1 MHNTATRRTFL
12 KLGLGGLTALP
23 LSGILTSVLPQ
34 GALAQ
39 ASTIRI
45 ALSAPPTTVDP
56 HLQSN
61 APNNALAMNIF
72 DAIVTND
79 PTSKSVPGL
88 ASEWKV
94 IDDTHWEFQLRPDVV
109 FSDGTPVT
117 VDDLIASLNR
127 ATTIES
133 TSSFRTYTRAIKT
146 MSADGTKLLIETT
159 GPEPLLPNSLSRIRI
174 ISAKYKDAP
183 SADFNS
189 GKAAI
194 GTGPFI
200 LEQYVPGN
208 RITLVRN
215 EKYWGEKPPYDRVE
229 LQIISDDAARL
240 AALLSGDF
248 DLIEEMPFSG
258 VSRVKSSSDFKVISG
273 VSSRLVYMSMDQFRD
288 VSPFIKDKSGK
299 DLDKNP
305 LKDVRVRKALSM
317 AINREGIVRQIMEG
331 NAQAAS
337 QFLPKGAPGTSQ
349 DIDIEKYDVA
359 AAKALLAE
367 AGYPDGFRMTI
378 HGPNDRYVNDGRIVQ
393 AVAQMLTRIGIDT
406 TVEVMPWSVYAGRN
420 GKSDF
425 SFNLSSWGVNTGE
438 TSNPMTALTATPD
451 KEKGLGGS
459 NYGRYSNPKVDET
472 LAKAKATLDDT
483 KRNELLGENS
493 KIIFTD
499 HAILP
504 LHHEVVLVGAK
515 KNVDYTTRADQYTL
529 ASGVRKA

>member
-1 MHNTATRRTFL
+1 MQNTSRRTFF
-12 KLGLGGLTALP
+12 KLGLGGLAALHLTALP
-23 LSGILTSVLPQ
+23 GR
-34 GALAQ
+34 ALAQ
-39 ASTIRI
+39 GSTIRI

-79 PTSKSVPGL
+79 PTSKSLPGL
-88 ASEWKV
+88 ASDWKV
-94 IDDTHWEFQLRPDVV
+94 IDDTHWEFNLRPDVV

-117 VDDLIASLNR
+117 VDDLIVSLNR

-146 MSADGTKLLIETT
+146 MSADGNKLLIETT

-174 ISAKYKDAP
+174 ISAKYKDAS

-200 LEQYVPGN
+200 LESYVPGN
-208 RITLVRN
+208 RIVLIRN
-215 EKYWGEKPPYDRVE
+215 EKYWGDKPPYERVE

-248 DLIEEMPFSG
+248 DLIEEMPYSG
-258 VSRVKSSSDFKVISG
+258 MARIKASPDFKLIRG

-299 DLDKNP
+299 ALDKNP

-317 AINREGIVRQIMEG
+317 AINREGIVRQIMDG
-331 NAQAAS
+331 NAEAAS

-349 DIDIEKYDVA
+349 EIDVEKYDAA

-367 AGYPDGFRMTI
+367 AGYPDGFHMTI
-378 HGPNDRYVNDGRIVQ
+378 HGPNDRYINDARIVQ
-393 AVAQMLTRIGIDT
+393 AIAQMLTRIGIST

-420 GKSDF
+420 GKNEF

-438 TSNPMTALTATPD
+438 TSNPMTALVATPD

-459 NYGRYSNPKVDET
+459 NYGQYSNPQVDET

-483 KRNELLGENS
+483 ARNALLSENS